1 MTFLHSGN
9 SIRELKHRP
18 CREMSSSA
26 FQRGP
31 VTIWMNPP
39 SDHMHDTQK
48 YVYIHMCLHTLS
60 SMYELSTRMCT
71 YMLLQAQE
79 HIYRKWPAEISL
91 TNRTNHRWLENSLT
105 SMSCHKDNCK
115 ISSILREYSRHDL

>member
-18 CREMSSSA
+18 YREMSSSA

-48 YVYIHMCLHTLS
+48 YVSIHMCLHTLS
-60 SMYELSTRMCT
+60 SMYELSTHMCT
-71 YMLLQAQE
+71 HML
-79 HIYRKWPAEISL
+79 
-91 TNRTNHRWLENSLT
+91 
-105 SMSCHKDNCK
+105 
-115 ISSILREYSRHDL
+115 